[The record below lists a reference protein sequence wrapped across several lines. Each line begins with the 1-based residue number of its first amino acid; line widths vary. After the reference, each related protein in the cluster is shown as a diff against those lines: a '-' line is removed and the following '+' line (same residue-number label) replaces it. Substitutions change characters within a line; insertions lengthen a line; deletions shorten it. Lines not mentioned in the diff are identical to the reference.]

1 MAQPTLVRCLLALL
15 LSFRAAALAQ
25 EAGAPLTLPG
35 TAALERKGDLAMEM
49 VAGIDQYLMR
59 ALAGSAKVRDSQ
71 PPNREALLRMLGAV
85 EDRLPFDAAG
95 LISTL
100 KTPAIIASTP
110 SFRVVTVRWPVLPGV
125 DGEGLLLTPRR
136 TPMARVIVL
145 PDADQTA
152 GQLVGLTPG
161 LSEDAQ
167 IARRLAE
174 NGVEVLVP
182 QLISRSSEFSG
193 NPAVKMTNQ
202 PHREWLHRQ
211 LVPVGRQLLGIE
223 LQKVLAAV
231 DWSASIV
238 PSVPLGVAGYGEGGL
253 IALLAGAADQR
264 LDSVMVSGAFGPIER
279 SWEQPIYRSLWG
291 QALQFGHA
299 ELAALVAPR
308 TLVIEAAKHPD
319 VAGPPPESGEG
330 AERRRGAAPGKIV
343 TPALAEVERE
353 FQRAQKAYVAA
364 GAIAKIKLVAAGGGT
379 GEPGTREALQAF
391 AGGLRIPGTLSPAMT
406 APKDERTD
414 FDPRDRQRE
423 QMTQIQEYAQR
434 LVRQSEATRKEFW
447 KLADLKTPAGLER
460 AVPAYRKVLW
470 QEVLGKLPDPTEPMK
485 AETRRIYDND
495 KFTGYEVVLP
505 VWNGVFAYGVLLLP
519 KDLKPGERRPVVV
532 VQHGLEGR
540 PQDLIEPKDDRALNV
555 YKRYGA
561 ALAERGFI
569 VYAPQNPYIG
579 GEQFRVLLR
588 KASPL
593 KLSLFSFIIGQHS
606 RTLDWL
612 ATLPFVDELRIGFYG
627 LSYGGKTA
635 MRVPSLLDRYALAIC
650 SGDFN
655 EWIWKVT
662 SVTEPFSYMFTH
674 EYDMLE
680 WNLANTFNYSEMATL
695 IAPRPFMV
703 ERAHRDPV
711 GIDEWVSYEYAKVR
725 RLYTFL
731 EIPERTEI
739 EYFNGVHQINGAGTF
754 DFLHRF
760 LNWPKR

>member
-1 MAQPTLVRCLLALL
+1 
-15 LSFRAAALAQ
+15 
-25 EAGAPLTLPG
+25 
-35 TAALERKGDLAMEM
+35 
-49 VAGIDQYLMR
+49 
-59 ALAGSAKVRDSQ
+59 
-71 PPNREALLRMLGAV
+71 
-85 EDRLPFDAAG
+85 
-95 LISTL
+95 
-100 KTPAIIASTP
+100 
-110 SFRVVTVRWPVLPGV
+110 
-125 DGEGLLLTPRR
+125 
-136 TPMARVIVL
+136 MARVIVL
-145 PDADQTA
+145 PDADQTP
-152 GQLVGLTPG
+152 GQLVGITPG
-161 LSEDAQ
+161 LNEDAQ
-167 IARRLAE
+167 WARRLAE

-182 QLISRSSEFSG
+182 QLISRASDFSG
-193 NPAVKMTNQ
+193 NPAVRMTNQ

-211 LVPVGRQLLGIE
+211 LVPVGRHLLGVE
-223 LQKVLAAV
+223 LQKVLAAL

-264 LDSVMVSGAFGPIER
+264 LDSVLVGGAFGPIENL
-279 SWEQPIYRSLWG
+279 WEQPIYRSLWG

-308 TLVIEAAKHPD
+308 TLVIEACRHPE
-319 VAGPPPESGEG
+319 VAGPPAETGEG
-330 AERRRGAAPGKIV
+330 PQRRRGAAPGKIE
-343 TPALAEVERE
+343 TPSLAAVERE
-353 FQRAQKAYVAA
+353 FQRAQKAYA
-364 GAIAKIKLVAAGGGT
+364 GAGAVAKIKLIASSGGT
-379 GEPGTREALQAF
+379 GEFGTREALQAF
-391 AGGLRIPGTLSPAMT
+391 TAGLRIPGALSPPMA
-406 APKDERTD
+406 APKDERPD
-414 FDPRDRQRE
+414 FNPQERQRE
-423 QMTQIQEYAQR
+423 QVLQIQEYAQR
-434 LVRQSEATRKEFW
+434 LVRQSESVRKEFW
-447 KLADLKTPAGLER
+447 KLADVTTPAGLER

-470 QEVLGKLPDPTEPMK
+470 QEVLGKLPDPSAPLK
-485 AETRRIYDND
+485 AETRLVYNTE
-495 KFTGYEVVLP
+495 KFAGYEVVLP
-505 VWNGVFAYGVLLLP
+505 VWPDVDAYGVLLLP

-540 PQDLIEPKDDRALNV
+540 PQDLIEPKDDRAKDV
-555 YKRYGA
+555 YKRFGA

-579 GEQFRVLLR
+579 GEKFRVLLR
-588 KASPL
+588 KAAPL

-612 ATLPFVDELRIGFYG
+612 ASLPFVDELRIGFYG
-627 LSYGGKTA
+627 LSYGGKTT
-635 MRVPSLLDRYALAIC
+635 MRVPPLLDRYALAIC

-680 WNLANTFNYSEMATL
+680 WNLANTFNYADMATL

-725 RLYTFL
+725 RLYAFL

-739 EYFNGVHQINGAGTF
+739 EYFNGVHQINGVGTF
-754 DFLHRF
+754 EFLHRF